1 MTENV
6 ISLGGVTRLDIPT
19 DRVLEAAKSHCS
31 EGVIVIGWDDDGSLY
46 FASSMADGG
55 EVLWLLEMCKKRLL
69 EAGEDQ

>member
-6 ISLGGVTRLDIPT
+6 IPLGGVTRLDIPT
-19 DRVLEAAKSHCS
+19 DRVLEAAKGHCS

-69 EAGEDQ
+69 EEGEDQ